1 MITFLDNLVKVEL
14 RSIEEEYS
22 MNDDKIQEKYVLEI
36 KDSLFVNYKI

>member
-14 RSIEEEYS
+14 RSIEKEYS

>member
-14 RSIEEEYS
+14 RSVEKEYS
-22 MNDDKIQEKYVLEI
+22 MNNDKIQEKYVLEI

>member
-1 MITFLDNLVKVEL
+1 MITFLANLVKVEL